1 MVLLIFIFLFILFY
15 YFYSKLQITKS
26 FKFPP
31 GPVPLPVIGNLHLLD
46 FRKPY
51 ATLIQLSEK
60 YGPVYTF
67 HMGMTKT
74 VVLIG
79 YDAVKDALVN
89 YADEFGERG
98 RVPAFDRFAQGNGVS
113 FGHGESWRQMR
124 RFTIATLK
132 DFGMGRSKLDEM
144 MLEESTYLIEVFKS
158 HKGQPFDNSSALNA
172 AISNNISSIVFGKR
186 FDYKDETFILLL
198 KKLSDFFRVVGHRMT
213 QLYNIYPI
221 LEYFPGAHREIFS
234 CKENLY
240 AYIKQI
246 HKESKSKLQYNDLRN
261 FIDAFVVKQSQERD
275 TTGINYFHDK
285 NLVET
290 TATLFVA
297 GTETATRTLRWS
309 LLLMAKYPEIQKK
322 VQNEIDKVVGSER
335 FPSTKDRKNLPYCNA
350 VIHEVQRFSNVVPLS
365 LQHETA
371 ADVHFRGYFL
381 PKGTQVIA
389 CIGSALYDK
398 TQWATPD
405 KFNPSHFLDTKGNF
419 VLPDAFLPFSAGR
432 RICLGEAMAK
442 AEIFIFFVVL
452 LQKFA
457 FVPPPGITAKDLDIE
472 SAPGTSSKPKPHKL
486 CAVLR

>member
-213 QLYNIYPI
+213 Q
-221 LEYFPGAHREIFS
+221 
-234 CKENLY
+234 
-240 AYIKQI
+240 
-246 HKESKSKLQYNDLRN
+246 
-261 FIDAFVVKQSQERD
+261 RD